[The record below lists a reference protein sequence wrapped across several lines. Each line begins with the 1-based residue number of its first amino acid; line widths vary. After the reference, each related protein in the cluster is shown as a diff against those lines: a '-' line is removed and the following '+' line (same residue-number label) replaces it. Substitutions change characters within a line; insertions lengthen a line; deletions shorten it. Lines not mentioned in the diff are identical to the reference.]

1 MSDYSFKKIDMNNF
15 EEVKPLYK
23 KAIEFM
29 HSLGNTTQWTDD
41 ESFFDEIRFALNS
54 GCSYKMTDR
63 NGEIVCAFALFKG
76 PDPMY
81 GKIVRGSWIDDKP
94 YYSIHKLASTFTTH
108 GLFKEVLDFAFNFTD
123 TIRIDTHKDN
133 VPMKKAIIRN
143 GFDYCGVVFAPDG
156 TERVVFQKSKN

>member
-1 MSDYSFKKIDMNNF
+1 MSEYSFTKIDMNNF

-29 HSLGNTTQWTDD
+29 HSFGNTTQWTDD

-54 GCSYKMTDR
+54 GSSYKMTNKD
-63 NGEIVCAFALFKG
+63 GEIVCVFALFKG

-81 GKIVRGSWIDDKP
+81 GKIVRGSWIDEKP

-108 GLFKEVLDFAFNFTD
+108 GLFKEVLYFAFNFTD